1 MNLQQQQQQ
10 HLFYVYKTFTFTVFY
25 HTQQKDNCKTPV
37 A

>member
-1 MNLQQQQQQ
+1 MNLQQQQQQQ
-10 HLFYVYKTFTFTVFY
+10 HLFYVYKTFTVFY